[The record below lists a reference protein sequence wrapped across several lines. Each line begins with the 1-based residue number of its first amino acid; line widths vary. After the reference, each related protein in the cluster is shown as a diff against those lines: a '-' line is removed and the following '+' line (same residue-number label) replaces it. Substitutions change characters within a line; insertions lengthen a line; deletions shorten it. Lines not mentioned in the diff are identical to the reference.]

1 MLAKLRSSMTN
12 QDVKEQSHAQK
23 SINFHEE
30 YHRVLR
36 TKSYADFY
44 NKAQS
49 LLNQNKFSETLE
61 PCQETIPSIVD
72 TTIISKKPKLKN
84 LMLSYFDISAEASH
98 ICSHIL
104 KSINQVQCNYQF
116 IQKALDIMDYES
128 PQSFKIIIIQLNSFM
143 FSNNPFSNLYDFKLL
158 SEKHSEVLH
167 HLKSMRKKVVR
178 KIKLNKYLKNT
189 PGICIT
195 ATFGLIAA
203 TVIATH
209 TLTALI
215 MGPAILSFPYK
226 KLKLKLKK
234 LSFSRSRFLSK
245 VCDQLDIAA
254 KGTYIL
260 NRDFDTLSR
269 LVARLHGEIEH
280 NRKMVQFC
288 LDRKEDKFSLQMM
301 NELKKSDVGF
311 RKKVEELEE
320 QVYLCLVTIN
330 RARGLVIKEMTESCA
345 EQHFGM

>member
-1 MLAKLRSSMTN
+1 
-12 QDVKEQSHAQK
+12 
-23 SINFHEE
+23 
-30 YHRVLR
+30 
-36 TKSYADFY
+36 
-44 NKAQS
+44 
-49 LLNQNKFSETLE
+49 
-61 PCQETIPSIVD
+61 
-72 TTIISKKPKLKN
+72 
-84 LMLSYFDISAEASH
+84 MLSYFDISAEASH

>member
-1 MLAKLRSSMTN
+1 MAN

-30 YHRVLR
+30 YHNALR

-49 LLNQNKFSETLE
+49 LANQNKFSEIPLE
-61 PCQETIPSIVD
+61 PCQETIPFIVD
-72 TTIISKKPKLKN
+72 KTIISKKPKLKN
-84 LMLSYFDISAEASH
+84 LMLSYFNISAEASQ

-116 IQKALDIMDYES
+116 IQRALQIMDYES
-128 PQSFKIIIIQLNSFM
+128 PQSFKFIIIELNSFM
-143 FSNNPFSNLYDFKLL
+143 FSNNPFPNLNDFKLL
-158 SEKHSEVLH
+158 SDKHSQVLH
-167 HLKSMRKKVVR
+167 HLKSMKKKVVR

-189 PGICIT
+189 QRICIT
-195 ATFGLIAA
+195 ATFGLIAT

-215 MGPAILSFPYK
+215 MGPTILSFPYK
-226 KLKLKLKK
+226 KLKLKLQK
-234 LSFSRSRFLSK
+234 LRFSRSKFLSK

-269 LVARLHGEIEH
+269 IVARLHGEIEH

-288 LDRKEDKFSLQMM
+288 LDRKDDRFSLQMV
-301 NELKKSDVGF
+301 NELKRSDAMF
-311 RKKVEELEE
+311 RTQVEELEE

-330 RARGLVIKEMTESCA
+330 RARALESNSKD
-345 EQHFGM
+345 